1 MRRTADNL
9 DETPHDRISQL
20 NRMSAIL
27 SRHVPY
33 RDIRKYQQAAA
44 RMLAKRD
51 PPGLAVICADYRRL
65 EMIPEAEA

>member
-1 MRRTADNL
+1 
-9 DETPHDRISQL
+9 
-20 NRMSAIL
+20 MSTIL